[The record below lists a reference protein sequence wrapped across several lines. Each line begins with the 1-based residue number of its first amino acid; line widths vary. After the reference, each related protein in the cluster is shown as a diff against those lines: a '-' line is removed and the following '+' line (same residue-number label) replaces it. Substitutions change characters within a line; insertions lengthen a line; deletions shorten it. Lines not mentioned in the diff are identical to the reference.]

1 MVFTVS
7 ILTLILGF
15 LVGLYISHHHIVV
28 PCWETERELRKDL
41 KEARR
46 ELWVVLQREVMDR
59 PPVPTFIHHKVLS
72 IRHSEVLF
80 IPHPEDL
87 LE

>member
-1 MVFTVS
+1 MVA

-28 PCWETERELRKDL
+28 PCWETEQELRKEL
-41 KEARR
+41 KQARK
-46 ELWVVLQREVMDR
+46 ELWASMNITFTVHHAGTFT
-59 PPVPTFIHHKVLS
+59 PIAVPHRT
-72 IRHSEVLF
+72 HSDVLF

-87 LE
+87 LK